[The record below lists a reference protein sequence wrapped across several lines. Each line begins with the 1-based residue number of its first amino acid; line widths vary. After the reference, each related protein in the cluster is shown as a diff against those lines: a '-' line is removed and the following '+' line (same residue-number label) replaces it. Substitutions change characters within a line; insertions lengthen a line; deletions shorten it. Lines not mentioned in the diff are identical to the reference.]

1 MQRSLVDLP
10 KSIIC
15 LFALIS
21 FLGIGAPTNAHEIEV
36 NGSPCNDLCQAWLGY
51 GGHGDATGSTTAN
64 FKLMH
69 RRSTPPSRP
78 TSSAPPLKT
87 HRPEKEVVKVER
99 NYPSTE
105 PSAPEVRQKGVAAK
119 HVHPEDREAQAN
131 VPLPVPRPVMPR
143 VEPALAAGA
152 STAASR
158 SPASPR
164 KLSEAAA
171 PPDEGTRPPASIIQ
185 ALPPMPDRPAAPD
198 TSKLQKEPSQTL
210 APTAAVAPSTPGASA
225 SSQMP
230 TIATAA
236 THGDVTKP
244 LPDPKAAA
252 PTPIDTG
259 DGGRPNDQA
268 TPAYKPA
275 VQQPSTVVASIP
287 SPADAGSGL
296 RDADHPSGSTQE
308 DRLQPTPELA
318 GTLMP
323 VTVGHISAEPR
334 GTDVHVVVVNLLQR
348 EMKDVYIRCRAR
360 DAQGLQVAE
369 ASAYLESIAPSDV
382 AFGQVLFPAEITAQ
396 DNKFTCE
403 TGNVEA
409 SRDGTP

>member
-1 MQRSLVDLP
+1 MRKSTDLP
-10 KSIIC
+10 KTIIC
-15 LFALIS
+15 SSALI
-21 FLGIGAPTNAHEIEV
+21 LLLVIGAPANAHEIQV

-51 GGHGDATGSTTAN
+51 DGHGDSTGSTTAN

-69 RRSTPPSRP
+69 RRSTPPSLP
-78 TSSAPPLKT
+78 TSSAQPLKT
-87 HRPEKEVVKVER
+87 RRPEKEVVKVER
-99 NYPSTE
+99 NHPSTE
-105 PSAPEVRQKGVAAK
+105 PSAPEVPQKAVAGK

-143 VEPALAAGA
+143 VEPALAADA
-152 STAASR
+152 TTAASR

-164 KLSEAAA
+164 NLSEAAA
-171 PPDEGTRPPASIIQ
+171 PPDEGTRSPASIVQ
-185 ALPPMPDRPAAPD
+185 ALPPPDRPAVPD
-198 TSKLQKEPSQTL
+198 IYKLQEEPSQTS
-210 APTAAVAPSTPGASA
+210 APTVAAAVTPSPVGASS

-230 TIATAA
+230 TITTAVR
-236 THGDVTKP
+236 HDDGTKP
-244 LPDPKAAA
+244 LPDANADS
-252 PTPIDTG
+252 PTPIASG
-259 DGGRPNDQA
+259 ERGRPDDQD
-268 TPAYKPA
+268 TPSYKPA
-275 VQQPSTVVASIP
+275 VQQPSTVVASVP
-287 SPADAGSGL
+287 SPANAGSGL

-318 GTLMP
+318 GTLTP

-348 EMKDVYIRCRAR
+348 EMKDVYVRCRAR
-360 DAQGLQVAE
+360 DAQGVQVAE
-369 ASAYLESIAPSDV
+369 ASAHLESIAPSDV

-409 SRDGTP
+409 SRDATP